1 MSAKPPA
8 NQPDTKQQN
17 NDKNLADGQ
26 AAPADTSTALLYT
39 ESDLAAR
46 AEELKR
52 AGTDALQAENEEL
65 KKSLR
70 LRDAR
75 DEITAALKK
84 AGARSPELLF
94 NSAKESLQFDAEGR
108 VANPTALVERLQGK
122 FPEQFGFETPA
133 GSIDG
138 GAGKNADTNYLTKE
152 KLAKMTAAEI
162 SKLDWQDVRKVL
174 AEG

>member
-1 MSAKPPA
+1 MPPA

-17 NDKNLADGQ
+17 NDNNPADGQ
-26 AAPADTSTALLYT
+26 AASVQTGDKLYT
-39 ESDLAAR
+39 ESELRTR

-52 AGTDALQAENEEL
+52 AETGALQAENDEL

-94 NSAKESLQFDAEGR
+94 SAARESLQFDAEGR
-108 VANPTALVERLQGK
+108 VANAAALVERLQK
-122 FPEQFGFETPA
+122 TFPEQFGFDAPA

-138 GAGKNADTNYLTKE
+138 GAGKNSDANYLTKE
-152 KLAKMTAAEI
+152 KLSRMTAAEI
-162 SKLDWQDVRKVL
+162 AKLDWQDVRKVL
-174 AEG
+174 SESS

>member
-8 NQPDTKQQN
+8 NQPDTNQQN
-17 NDKNLADGQ
+17 NNKNLADGQ
-26 AAPADTSTALLYT
+26 AATADTSAQLYT

-94 NSAKESLQFDAEGR
+94 NSAKESLQFDADGK
-108 VANPTALVERLQGK
+108 VANSTAVIERLQAK
-122 FPEQFGFETPA
+122 FPEQFGLDAPT

-138 GAGKNADTNYLTKE
+138 GAGKNAETNYLTKE
-152 KLAKMTAAEI
+152 KLAKMTASEI
-162 SKLDWQDVRKVL
+162 AKLDWQDVRKVL
-174 AEG
+174 SEG

>member
-8 NQPDTKQQN
+8 NQPDTQQQN

-26 AAPADTSTALLYT
+26 AAPADTGALLYS

-94 NSAKESLQFDAEGR
+94 NSTKESLQFDAEGK
-108 VANPTALVERLQGK
+108 VANSTALVERLQGK
-122 FPEQFGFETPA
+122 FPEQFGFEAPA

-138 GAGKNADTNYLTKE
+138 GAGKNTDTNYLTKE
-152 KLAKMTAAEI
+152 KLSKMTAAEI

>member
-8 NQPDTKQQN
+8 NQPDNQQQN
-17 NDKNLADGQ
+17 NNKNLADGQ
-26 AAPADTSTALLYT
+26 AAPADTSALLYT

-52 AGTDALQAENEEL
+52 AGTDALQTENEEL

-94 NSAKESLQFDAEGR
+94 NSAKESLQFDDEGK
-108 VANPTALVERLQGK
+108 VTNSTALVERLQGK
-122 FPEQFGFETPA
+122 FPEQFGFEAPA

-152 KLAKMTAAEI
+152 KLSKMTAAEI

-174 AEG
+174 AES